1 MCWEGQGAEISGEVR
16 GRPARGKE
24 FPGART
30 VLRVGGPR
38 GERFLQTGKENR
50 HFFFPPKP
58 YRYIT
63 ARIKFAFPSDSFD
76 WDMSSH
82 SRASADPLAPHC

>member
-1 MCWEGQGAEISGEVR
+1 MCWEGQGAGISEEVR

-38 GERFLQTGKENR
+38 GERFLQTRKENR
-50 HFFFPPKP
+50 QTFFFPPNHI
-58 YRYIT
+58 YI
-63 ARIKFAFPSDSFD
+63 
-76 WDMSSH
+76 
-82 SRASADPLAPHC
+82 